1 MNAVI
6 GKPIPRVDG
15 PAKVTGGATYAAE
28 FDIPGLCHAAV
39 VASTVPRGRVVRLD
53 TSAAEGAPGVLAVL
67 THANAPRLP
76 YRQVG
81 QKPQVDAQ
89 AGEQLHILQDPEVH
103 FTGQPIALVV
113 AETPEQAGHAASLVE
128 VAYETTEARTEFDLA
143 RGRPPSPENAK
154 GGRPGDDAR
163 GDADAAFAAA
173 EVKVDAAYTHP
184 REHHNAIEPH
194 VTIAHWD
201 GDHLTLHDKT
211 QWVDNDRKAI
221 AGVFG
226 IEEARIRV
234 ISPFVGG
241 AFGSALRTWPHVTL
255 AALGAKVVGR
265 PVRLELS
272 RRDLYTSIGFR
283 PHTWQRVALGADRDG
298 RLTAIIHEAASQVA
312 AYEEY
317 AETTLK
323 PVQQIYS
330 CPNVRTRY
338 RLVEMDTNS
347 PCPMRAPG
355 VATGVFAVE
364 ATMDELAERLGMNP
378 LELRLRNYADRDEK
392 QDLPWSSKELRAC
405 YLLGAERFGWSR
417 RAPSPRA
424 TRDGR
429 WLVGSGLATAIYHSD
444 RSGGAAQVALSGN
457 GTAVVRTA
465 TSDMGPGTWTS
476 MTQVAADA
484 LGLPVERVRMEIGD
498 SSLPRAPVHGGSI
511 TMASVGNAILEAC
524 KAVQRDLVE
533 VVRAAPAG
541 PFAGLPKEAVV
552 ARDGG
557 LARADGSAQV
567 IPYDELLRLH
577 HLSWLQAEA
586 EAKPGPETQKYSSAA
601 FGAVFVEVRVD
612 EALGAIRVSR
622 MVGAYDVGR
631 VVNPLLARSQCIGG
645 MVGGIGMALH
655 ERAEWDPRFGKVMN
669 ANLAEYLVPVCA
681 DVPEL
686 DVILIPGDDRNF
698 NPLGVKGLAEVAI
711 CGVAPAIASAV
722 QHATGRRFRDL
733 PITPESLLAPPRD

>member
-1 MNAVI
+1 MNALI
-6 GKPIPRVDG
+6 GQPIPRVDG
-15 PAKVTGGATYAAE
+15 RAKVTGAATYAGE

-39 VASTVPRGRVVRLD
+39 VASTVPRGRIVRIGAA
-53 TSAAEGAPGVLAVL
+53 AAERAPGVLAVL
-67 THANAPRLP
+67 THENAPRLAYERMP
-76 YRQVG
+76 
-81 QKPQVDAQ
+81 QKAQVDAQ
-89 AGEQLHILQDPEVH
+89 SGEQLHVLQDPEVR
-103 FTGQPIALVV
+103 FNGQPIALVV
-113 AETPEQAGHAASLVE
+113 AGTLEQAVHAASLVE
-128 VAYETTEARTEFDLA
+128 VAYEATEARTEFDLA
-143 RGRPPSPENAK
+143 RGKPPSPENAK
-154 GGRPGDDAR
+154 AGRPGDEGR
-163 GDADAAFAAA
+163 GDADAALASAA
-173 EVKVDAAYTHP
+173 VTVDATYDHP

-194 VTIAHWD
+194 VTIAEWD

-211 QWVDNDRKAI
+211 QWVDNDRQEI
-221 AGVFG
+221 AAVFG
-226 IEEARIRV
+226 IEEAKIRV

-298 RLTAIIHEAASQVA
+298 RLAAIVHEAASQVA

-323 PVQQIYS
+323 PTQQIYS

-355 VATGVFAVE
+355 VATGVFALE
-364 ATMDELAERLGMNP
+364 MAMDELAERLGLDP

-392 QDLPWSSKELRAC
+392 KGLPWSSKELRAC
-405 YLLGAERFGWSR
+405 YRQAAERFGWSR
-417 RAPSPRA
+417 RDKAPRSM
-424 TRDGR
+424 RDGR
-429 WLVGSGLATAIYHSD
+429 WQIGWGMATAIYHSD

-465 TSDMGPGTWTS
+465 ASDMGPGTWTS

-484 LGLPVERVRMEIGD
+484 LGLPVERVRLEIGD
-498 SSLPRAPVHGGSI
+498 SALPRAPVHGGSI
-511 TMASVGNAILEAC
+511 TMASVGNAVLEAC
-524 KAVQRDLVE
+524 RAVQRDLAE
-533 VVRAAPAG
+533 VARAAPEG
-541 PFAGLPKEAVV
+541 PFAGLPAAAIV
-552 ARDGG
+552 AREGG
-557 LARADGSAQV
+557 LARADGGGPV
-567 IPYDELLRLH
+567 IPYDELLRRH

-586 EAKPGPETQKYSSAA
+586 EAKPGPETKKYSSAA

-612 EALGAIRVSR
+612 EALGAVRVAR

-655 ERAEWDPRFGKVMN
+655 ERAEWDPRLGKVMN

-681 DVPEL
+681 DVPDL
-686 DVILIPGDDRNF
+686 DVSFVPGDDRNF

-711 CGVAPAIASAV
+711 CGVAPAIANAV
-722 QHATGRRFRDL
+722 HHATGRRIRSL
-733 PITPESLLAPPRD
+733 PITPESLLGPSHG